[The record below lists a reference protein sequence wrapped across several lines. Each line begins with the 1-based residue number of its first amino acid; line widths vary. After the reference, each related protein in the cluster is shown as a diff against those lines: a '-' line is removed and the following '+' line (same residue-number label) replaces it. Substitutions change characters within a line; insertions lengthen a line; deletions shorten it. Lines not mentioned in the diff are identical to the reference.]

1 MLTGRNSQGSL
12 KTRGA
17 ASFAVALLASG
28 ASLGCGS
35 DPNGGTSTGTDHVD
49 GQVTW
54 NQDIAPIVA
63 KKCVMCHE
71 PGGIGPMS
79 LADYA
84 TAYQFAGK
92 MLAQVEAGTMPP
104 WGARSTDEC
113 TPAFGFKDDPRLT
126 DEEHGL
132 LSSWLDGGAPEGPP
146 RATPLAKPVSTALK
160 NPDLHLTIPSAVE
173 ITGTS
178 DRFVCFVLDPG
189 YTKDKYIKAVQLN
202 PGNPAVVHH
211 VLVFADSK
219 DEASAL
225 DAKDG
230 ASDGQYDCFGG
241 PGLTAPVQ
249 LLGAWAPGA
258 VPAVMPEDVG
268 IQLTGGTKVVIQ
280 VHYHPTRIKP
290 EVDASTSVDMV
301 FTDTPKIAGL
311 LALIGNFKEANLD
324 IAGGAGY
331 GLLPGPDDPA
341 TGPAFEIPPNVTAHT
356 EAQRFL
362 VREPGADAPTALLGA
377 KAFRIFGVGTHMHY
391 VGRDMKIDVQHA
403 DGQKECLL
411 ETPAWDFNWQ
421 RVYYY
426 DTPLASAPVVR
437 PGDVINMRCSYDN
450 SMANPFVR
458 TALDQQG
465 ISVPVQVGLGETTLD
480 EMCLG
485 AFGIALE

>member
-1 MLTGRNSQGSL
+1 MLIGRLIQSSFYV
-12 KTRGA
+12 RGA
-17 ASFAVALLASG
+17 ASFVLSLLAG
-28 ASLGCGS
+28 ALSLGCGS
-35 DPNGGTSTGTDHVD
+35 EPQGKTGGGTDHVD

-54 NQDIAPIVA
+54 NQDVAPIVT
-63 KKCVMCHE
+63 KKCVTCHQ
-71 PGGIGPMS
+71 PGGIAPMS

-84 TAYQFAGK
+84 TAYRYAGM
-92 MLAQVEAGTMPP
+92 MLAQVDAGTMPP
-104 WGARSTDEC
+104 WGARTTDEC
-113 TPAFGFKDDPRLT
+113 NPAFGFKDDARLT

-132 LSSWLDGGAPEGPP
+132 LSSWLDGGALEGPP
-146 RATPLAKPVSTALK
+146 RATPLAKPASTALK
-160 NPDLHLTIPSAVE
+160 NPDLHLTIPSSVE
-173 ITGTS
+173 ISGTS

-189 YTKDKYIKAVQLN
+189 FAKDKYIKAVQLN
-202 PGNPAVVHH
+202 PGNAAVVHH
-211 VLVFADSK
+211 VLMFADPKGEGSK
-219 DEASAL
+219 LA
-225 DAKDG
+225 DAN
-230 ASDGQYDCFGG
+230 GQYECFGG
-241 PGLTAPVQ
+241 PQLTAPVQ

-268 IQLTGGTKVVIQ
+268 IQLAGGTKIVIQ

-301 FTDTPKIAGL
+301 FTDTTKIPGL

-324 IAGGAGY
+324 IAGGVGY

-362 VREPGADAPTALLGA
+362 IREPGADAPAALLGA
-377 KAFRIFGVGTHMHY
+377 KAFRIFGIGTHMHY
-391 VGRDMKIDVQHA
+391 VGRDMKIEVEHA
-403 DGQKECLL
+403 DGTKECLL
-411 ETPAWDFNWQ
+411 ETPEWDFNWQ

-426 DTPLASAPVVR
+426 DAPLASAPVLR
-437 PGDVINMRCSYDN
+437 PGDVLNMRCTYDN

-465 ISVPVQVGLGETTLD
+465 ISVPQDVRLGETTLD